1 MIVKSTESFIK
12 GIHFLSNEI
21 KVQAFKNYRLIIDV
35 PDQKSKNLLTGVQV
49 PML

>member
-12 GIHFLSNEI
+12 GSHFLSNEI

-35 PDQKSKNLLTGVQV
+35 PDQKSKENCEN
-49 PML
+49 